1 MEAAISAYFTY
12 ILLLVLLALVMID
25 RLVLGKGYYKE
36 TASNLAVWS
45 LNLIVAAQ
53 AFILITPLYHWAYQ
67 NQFYR
72 FDDNSALAV
81 LLAIVVYD
89 FFYYM
94 FHRVSHKFTVLW
106 AVHSVHHQ
114 THQLIPSL
122 GLRSSVFDFA
132 VIWMITIPMV
142 LIGFGSYYVI
152 AALFAHGLYQ
162 LFLHNQWK
170 VSLGPFEWLLNTPS
184 HHSLHHATNK
194 EYIDKNFGSILI
206 VWDRLFGTYAE
217 RSVEPKIGIHGVNMS
232 HDPLLTNIVS
242 FFGKPI
248 PKAWQESYHPFMTW
262 TAVSIV
268 LLVIGGIVF
277 DYLQSPL
284 LGIGV
289 FIALVIQSILSLKS
303 NA

>member
-1 MEAAISAYFTY
+1 M
-12 ILLLVLLALVMID
+12 LD

-45 LNLIVAAQ
+45 LNLIVAAK
-53 AFILITPLYHWAYQ
+53 AVILITPLYYWAYK
-67 NQFYR
+67 NQLYR

-81 LLAIVVYD
+81 LSAIVVYD
-89 FFYYM
+89 FFYYI

-114 THQLIPSL
+114 AHQLIPSL

-170 VSLGPFEWLLNTPS
+170 VTLGPFEWLLNSPN

-194 EYIDKNFGSILI
+194 KYIDKNFGSILI
-206 VWDRLFGTYAE
+206 IWDRLFGTYVK
-217 RSVEPKIGIHGVNMS
+217 RTVEPIIGIHGVNMA
-232 HDPLLTNIVS
+232 HDPLLTNIVP
-242 FFGKPI
+242 FFGKYAA
-248 PKAWQESYHPFMTW
+248 KQWQDSYHPLMTW

-268 LLVIGGIVF
+268 ILVIGGVVF
-277 DYLQSPL
+277 DYLQNTVFF
-284 LGIGV
+284 IGV
-289 FIALVIQSILSLKS
+289 LIVFITQSALRSAVRY
-303 NA
+303 